1 MQMKMTVTQPALEW
15 FQSEWGFKS
24 GDYVR
29 VFVRYGGNSTIHEGF
44 SLGIA
49 KEEPKEIGMFAT
61 IEGITFYMEQDDVW
75 YVNDKELTIDYQQ
88 KTDELLFALA

>member
-1 MQMKMTVTQPALEW
+1 MNMTVTQPALEW

-24 GDYVR
+24 GDFVR

-49 KEEPKEIGMFAT
+49 KGEPKEIGMSVT
-61 IEGITFYMEQDDVW
+61 LEGITFYMEQDDVW
-75 YVNDKELTIDYQQ
+75 YVNGKQLVLDYQ
-88 KTDELLFALA
+88 KENEELLFKLT